1 MWRLMAFSWIHLQYF
16 LILGLWLL
24 WTYWIGELNLFQAV
38 CFVTI
43 RPLSKNTY
51 RRINRWVAELLWLE
65 LVWIV
70 DWWAGVKVLT
80 NSHIIVT
87 IYSYAFQIFFFFW
100 LILLYNDQCL
110 SIVNFVLC
118 LLHCIFLDH
127 ITSIF
132 NLYVVSIYKWLNV
145 WATTWL

>member
-87 IYSYAFQIFFFFW
+87 IYSYAFQIFFFLVDFVIQW
-100 LILLYNDQCL
+100 
-110 SIVNFVLC
+110 SMSVNCELC
-118 LLHCIFLDH
+118 TLFSALHLLDH
-127 ITSIF
+127 ITSTF
-132 NLYVVSIYKWLNV
+132 NLYLVSIYKWLNV